1 MLGDPLHDTSDL
13 RGARARAGRAAAA
26 NARPRD
32 PQRSVPPLL
41 YLPVRLLP
49 DGSRIAE
56 RLRTTDERVALLAF
70 TALDRLVDSCGP
82 SQAWAVVEVVAL
94 DALQAEQPFDLVAF
108 DPAIPIELLEGGRLS

>member
-1 MLGDPLHDTSDL
+1 M
-13 RGARARAGRAAAA
+13 
-26 NARPRD
+26 
-32 PQRSVPPLL
+32 VPPLL

-70 TALDRLVDSCGP
+70 TALDRLVDSCGA

-108 DPAIPIELLEGGRLS
+108 DPDIPIELLEGGRLS